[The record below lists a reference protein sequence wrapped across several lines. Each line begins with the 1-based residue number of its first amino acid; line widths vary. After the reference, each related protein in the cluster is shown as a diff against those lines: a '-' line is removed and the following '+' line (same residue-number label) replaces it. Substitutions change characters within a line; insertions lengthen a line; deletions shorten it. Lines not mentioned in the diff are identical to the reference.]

1 LKITGQGAHFFF
13 TVYTVTFF
21 ASPELRSSMIR
32 LKHSFITLTLLLA
45 TIATPLLAQKGS
57 HVPTPSEFLG
67 FEVGADHKLA
77 DYRQISSYFKAL
89 SGASDRVQ
97 IEVLGKTTLG
107 EEMFMAVI
115 STADNLRNK
124 AKYQEIA
131 RKLADPRGLSKEQI
145 DALANEGKGILL
157 LTCNIHSD
165 EIGSSQM
172 AMEWA
177 YKLAT
182 TNDPEM
188 LRRLN
193 DTIVLLVPSL
203 NPDGETMITEWYRKY
218 LGTKYEGGRM
228 PYLYHHYVGHDDNR
242 DWYMLTQAETR
253 NVNQAVY
260 HEWFPQFWLDEHQM
274 GTNGP
279 RIYIPPNADPVA
291 KLVNPLVHRGN
302 NLMGADMGWRLE
314 EAGKSGVI
322 YNYSFDA
329 YWPGGTRNTGWW
341 KNMYGVLTEVAS
353 ARVATP
359 IQISPTELQG
369 GTKGLINYQ
378 QQINFPNPWPGGTW
392 RLRDIMDY
400 ELLVSDAALET
411 MSKYRRELL
420 RGVASMAEEAVRSAD
435 HSVYWQIPRDEQR
448 DPVIASKLAALMV
461 EHGVEVGLSKD
472 EKTFLIPTAQPYGR
486 FVDEMFGIQRYPEV
500 RLAPNSG
507 ILEPYDVAAWSLP
520 LMMGVKA
527 EKSKISAGESLD
539 FKSLKTVP
547 WPLGG
552 LADNTFRYHFTSEVG
567 NNLFSLINAMQKAGG
582 QVFFSKDNP
591 VHAPVIFFEN
601 HPKLAIEAERL
612 HVKLQSARALPANT
626 IPLKPVRVA
635 LYKPYVASMDEGWT
649 RFILEQYGFNIKN
662 VENKQVRAGNL
673 NASFDV
679 VILPDTSRDII
690 IDGRSARE
698 VFSEEFPPEYT
709 GGIGKEGVRA
719 LKDFVDKG
727 GTLITLAHSSEI
739 VFGEDFNLPVRN
751 ALAGPGGRGA
761 LSTADFNIPGSLLRV
776 YVDDQN
782 PVGYG
787 MPKEIAAFVDSPLAF
802 QTSSPDP
809 DTQRSV
815 IAWYPDDAR
824 DMLISGY
831 AHGAERLERKAAA
844 VSFQRGKGKIVMF
857 GFRVQHRAQT
867 EGTFQML
874 FNAIEWAGME

>member
-1 LKITGQGAHFFF
+1 MNANKSRVLILA
-13 TVYTVTFF
+13 
-21 ASPELRSSMIR
+21 
-32 LKHSFITLTLLLA
+32 LTLVA
-45 TIATPLLAQKGS
+45 AIAPIAAQQKS
-57 HVPTPSEFLG
+57 AHAPTPSEFLG
-67 FEVGADHKLA
+67 FEVGDDRKLA
-77 DYRQISSYFKAL
+77 DYRQIASYFKAL
-89 SGASDRVQ
+89 SAASDRVQ
-97 IEVLGKTTLG
+97 VEVLGKTTLG

-115 STADNLRNK
+115 STPENLRNK

-131 RKLADPRGLSKEQI
+131 HKLADPRGLSKDQI
-145 DALANEGKGILL
+145 DALASEGKGILL
-157 LTCNIHSD
+157 LTCNIHAD

-182 TNDPEM
+182 TSDPEK
-188 LRRLN
+188 LRQLN
-193 DTIVLLVPSL
+193 DVIVLLVPSL
-203 NPDGETMITEWYRKY
+203 NPDGETMVTEWYRKY

-242 DWYMLTQAETR
+242 DWYMLTQIETK

-274 GTNGP
+274 GSYGP

-302 NLMGADMGWRLE
+302 NLLGADMGWRLE

-359 IQISPTELQG
+359 MQISPTELQG
-369 GTKGLINYQ
+369 GTKGLIQYQ

-420 RGVASMAEEAVRSAD
+420 RGVASMATAAVESAD
-435 HSVYWQIPRDEQR
+435 PSEFWRIPLDNQR
-448 DPVIASKLAALMV
+448 DPVVAARLAALML
-461 EHGVEVGLSKD
+461 EHGAEVRLAQDG
-472 EKTFLIPTAQPYGR
+472 KTFLLPTSQPYGR
-486 FVDEMFGIQRYPEV
+486 FLDEMLGIQRYPEV
-500 RLAPNSG
+500 HLAPNSG

-520 LMMGVKA
+520 LMMGVKV
-527 EKSKISAGESLD
+527 EKTKLSPADQQSTKVIKTAAWPESGLTG
-539 FKSLKTVP
+539 K
-547 WPLGG
+547 GG
-552 LADNTFRYHFTSEVG
+552 YYSIADHQ
-567 NNLFSLINAMQKAGG
+567 NNAFALVNAMQKAGA
-582 QVFFSKDNP
+582 QVFLQNAAGQQP
-591 VHAPVIFFEN
+591 QLIFAA
-601 HPKLAIEAERL
+601 HPQLAANAEKLHLAL
-612 HVKLQSARALPANT
+612 SAMSDLPKGAV
-626 IPLKPVRVA
+626 PLKAVRVA
-635 LYKPYVASMDEGWT
+635 LYKPFVASMDEGWT

-673 NASFDV
+673 NAAFDV
-679 VILPDTSRDII
+679 IILPDTSRDII
-690 IDGRSARE
+690 VDGRTSRE
-698 VFSEEFPPEYT
+698 GYSEELPPEYT

-727 GTLITLAHSSEI
+727 GTLITLAHSSELI
-739 VFGEDFNLPVRN
+739 FGEDFNLPVRN
-751 ALAGPGGRGA
+751 AVQSATGRGA
-761 LSTADFNIPGSLLRV
+761 ASTAEFNVPGSLLRV
-776 YVDDQN
+776 YVDTQN

-787 MPKEIAAFVDSPLAF
+787 MPKEIAAFVDAPLAF
-802 QTSSPDP
+802 QTSVPDP

-815 IAWYPDDAR
+815 IAWYPDDAK
-824 DMLISGY
+824 DILISGY

-844 VSFQRGKGKIVMF
+844 VSFTRGKGKIVMF